1 MKNKILNVEITT
13 EEQRNELVKQ
23 LQEMEFKK
31 ELPKSWEGLGY
42 VKGFWVD
49 EDSQIIPTHI
59 VYKNASDVDKN
70 VFKTKKQAKKALAMA
85 QLSQLM
91 AVYNDGW
98 EPDWVGSDL
107 KYIIGRLDNNICS
120 SNTCSH
126 YSFLTF
132 KSEEIR
138 DKFLKNFEPLIRQ
151 FFELDGN

>member
-31 ELPKSWEGLGY
+31 ELPKSWEEIKE
-42 VKGFWVD
+42 VKGYWVD
-49 EDSQIIPTHI
+49 EDSGINKKHWRRFVPEI
-59 VYKNASDVDKN
+59 DKN
-70 VFKTKKQAKKALAMA
+70 IFKTEKQAKKALAMA

-98 EPDWVGSDL
+98 EPDWGDEECKYTIQRDSSDIVIDIWRHG
-107 KYIIGRLDNNICS
+107 YQ
-120 SNTCSH
+120 
-126 YSFLTF
+126 FLTF
-132 KSEEIR
+132 KTKEIR
-138 DKFLKNFEPLIRQ
+138 DKFFKNFKPLIKQ